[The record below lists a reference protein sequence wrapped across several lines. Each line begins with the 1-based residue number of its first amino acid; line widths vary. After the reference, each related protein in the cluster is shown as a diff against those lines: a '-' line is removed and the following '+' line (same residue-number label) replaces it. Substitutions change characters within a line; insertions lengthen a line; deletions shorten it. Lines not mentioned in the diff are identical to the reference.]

1 MLFPAKMKEVC
12 IIGLKNEK
20 EEILENIQDFGF
32 LHPKE
37 IQLPLEMQQP
47 GAEEEI
53 SALGRINKLLE
64 KIESM
69 ENKKSNFLVDL
80 FGPSTITKKI
90 PDKINLKIIDSTE
103 RTINHH
109 LDSLKNLETEIKDL
123 EELKGLLLKVDKIDV
138 DFSFLKYSRVVK
150 TILGEVEIKKTKDL
164 QKILNQ
170 FNTTIYGIS
179 QFSKNMGS
187 AIIISHFSEAD
198 HVKELTKHLLTEYDM
213 SKLIKKPK
221 KQLNGVT
228 RKLNRLKK
236 EYNRVF
242 KNFLKQS
249 TEWKQYL
256 FIAKGFLMNLKE
268 KKDVQAY
275 LRSTEK
281 TFILC
286 GWVPEN
292 HVNKLASSVKNF
304 NCWFNFEKADDAP
317 ILLENPR
324 IVKPFE
330 SFVKNYGFPQYKHLD
345 PTSILALT
353 IPLFFGF
360 MMSDVVYGISLL
372 IVSLLIKRS
381 LKNKTTE
388 WVTSIAIPFSIF
400 TVLFGILFG
409 SYAGFEF
416 HPIWLSPQQKP
427 IALFA
432 VAIFIGILHINLGLI
447 LNMTNGVKNKDL
459 TIILDSISWFFIEFS
474 VITGAMRFLGLF
486 EISTNVL
493 IISLIIG
500 GGIRF
505 FIKKF
510 IGIIDIPGFFGN
522 VLSYTRLMII
532 VLASVYIVYVINF
545 SVKMLWGTFI
555 PLSILIFVVGHSFN
569 FLMSTLGASINSLR
583 LHYIEFFG
591 RFFEGNGI
599 EYKPFRKNL
608 SVEVI

>member
-1 MLFPAKMKEVC
+1 MLFSAKMKEVC

-90 PDKINLKIIDSTE
+90 PDKINLNIIDSTE

-123 EELKGLLLKVDKIDV
+123 EELKVLLLKVDKIDV
-138 DFSFLKYSRVVK
+138 DFSFLKSSRVVK

-179 QFSKNMGS
+179 QFSKNIGS

-221 KQLNGVT
+221 KQLKGVT

-256 FIAKGFLMNLKE
+256 FIAKGFLTNIKE
-268 KKDVQAY
+268 KKEVQAY
-275 LRSTEK
+275 LKNTEK

-286 GWVPEN
+286 GWVPEKN
-292 HVNKLASSVKNF
+292 LNQITNSLKNF
-304 NCWFNFEKADDAP
+304 DCWMNFEKVEEAP
-317 ILLENPR
+317 VLLDNPR
-324 IVKPFE
+324 IFKPFE
-330 SFVKNYGFPQYKHLD
+330 TFVKNYGYPSYKSLD
-345 PTSILALT
+345 PTFILALT
-353 IPLFFGF
+353 IPIFFGF

-388 WVTSIAIPFSIF
+388 WVGNIAIYCSIF

-409 SYAGFEF
+409 SYAGFGF
-416 HPIWLSPQQKP
+416 HSIWINPQQKP
-427 IALFA
+427 TILLVVAL
-432 VAIFIGILHINLGLI
+432 IIGIIHINVGLV
-447 LNMTNGVKNKDL
+447 LNMVNGVKNRDL
-459 TIILDSISWFFIEFS
+459 KTILDSISWFLIQFTIISGVIEVF
-474 VITGAMRFLGLF
+474 GLI
-486 EISTNVL
+486 EISTTFLLVPL
-493 IISLIIG
+493 IFGIV
-500 GGIRF
+500 IRF
-505 FIKKF
+505 FIKKLM
-510 IGIIDIPGFFGN
+510 GMLEIPGFFGN
-522 VLSYTRLMII
+522 IFSYARLMVIAM
-532 VLASVYIVYVINF
+532 ASIYIAFVINF
-545 SVKMLWGTFI
+545 SVNMIWNFFMPLAIVIFI
-555 PLSILIFVVGHSFN
+555 FGHMFN
-569 FLMSTLGASINSLR
+569 FLLGILGASVHSLR
-583 LHYIEFFG
+583 LHYVEFFSK
-591 RFFEGNGI
+591 FLEGEGI

-608 SVEVI
+608 IVEVV